1 MLPRMSLILEQRGT
15 LQHVFLYV
23 GIPTSGPYI
32 SDWVE
37 NAYKKPYISFCDYL
51 LLWQNLALFVM

>member
-1 MLPRMSLILEQRGT
+1 MLPGMSLILEQRGT

-37 NAYKKPYISFCDYL
+37 NSYKRPYISFCDVQL
-51 LLWQNLALFVM
+51 L